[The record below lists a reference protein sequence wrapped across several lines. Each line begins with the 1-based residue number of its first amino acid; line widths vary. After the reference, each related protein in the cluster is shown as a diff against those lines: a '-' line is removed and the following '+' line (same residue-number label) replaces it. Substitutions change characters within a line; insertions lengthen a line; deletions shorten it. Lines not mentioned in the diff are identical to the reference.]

1 VIGRLIPQ
9 VCHIVETFM
18 NCKGVAL
25 ANDSGLFS
33 LYHRSQFNRQKT
45 EKKKCSSSTPD
56 VGRSVLSKSH
66 LSHLSRPKIGV
77 NVCALARCPGAK
89 NVAATGTV
97 DTGRVMVNKSE
108 SDSSQVVS

>member
-1 VIGRLIPQ
+1 
-9 VCHIVETFM
+9 M

-25 ANDSGLFS
+25 ANDSNDSGLFS

-45 EKKKCSSSTPD
+45 EKKKCSSTPD

-97 DTGRVMVNKSE
+97 DTGRVMVNTSE